1 MSGESVR
8 EYLKQWKKD
17 DSIIEMEES
26 TATVQMA
33 ADALG
38 TLPAHIAKTLSF
50 YDKNGALLIV
60 AAGDSKIDNQKFK
73 EKFGFKA
80 KMLSSED
87 VKALTGHEI
96 GGVCPFDTPEKV
108 CVYLDIS
115 LKRFETVFPAC
126 GSSNSAIKLTVCEL
140 ETYSHF
146 TEWVDVCKGW
156 E

>member
-1 MSGESVR
+1 MSLENVR
-8 EYLKQWKKD
+8 EYLKQWGKHE
-17 DSIIEMEES
+17 SIIEMKKS

-33 ADALG
+33 AVALG

-60 AAGDSKIDNQKFK
+60 TAGDSKIDNQKFK

-80 KMLSSED
+80 KMLSSKD

-96 GGVCPFDTPEKV
+96 GGVCPFDISEKV

-126 GSSNSAIKLTVCEL
+126 GSSNSAIKLTICEL
-140 ETYSHF
+140 ETYSYF

>member
-1 MSGESVR
+1 MPLCVEKIEGPGKQHRSYQHQAVMSI
-8 EYLKQWKKD
+8 K
-17 DSIIEMEES
+17 
-26 TATVQMA
+26 
-33 ADALG
+33 
-38 TLPAHIAKTLSF
+38 
-50 YDKNGALLIV
+50 
-60 AAGDSKIDNQKFK
+60 DSKIDNQKFK

-96 GGVCPFDTPEKV
+96 GGVCPFDIPEKV

-115 LKRFETVFPAC
+115 LKRYETVCQAC
-126 GSSNSAIKLTVCEL
+126 GSSNSPIELTICEL